1 MKITKVNSKVRGKSK
16 FLVKTLQFWEILIV
30 PFKWI
35 YKNIEITMTKQ
46 NFFSKLNNTLV
57 KTRNKL
63 FFSKNMKLM
72 ILDKAASMIT
82 SMIKCLCQNEKNQ
95 ISRRRELIFKAFY
108 CFSFILKLN
117 EARYLVNDEFPLMNE
132 RNIKIYKKWIEK
144 IIFYP
149 WIKFTISQKNKCSYC
164 HQLYEKSKETL
175 NFSFYFHVQHHL
187 TQLNW

>member
-1 MKITKVNSKVRGKSK
+1 MKITKVNSKARRKSK

-72 ILDKAASMIT
+72 ILHKAASMIT
-82 SMIKCLCQNEKNQ
+82 STIKCLCQNEKN
-95 ISRRRELIFKAFY
+95 
-108 CFSFILKLN
+108 
-117 EARYLVNDEFPLMNE
+117 
-132 RNIKIYKKWIEK
+132 
-144 IIFYP
+144 
-149 WIKFTISQKNKCSYC
+149 
-164 HQLYEKSKETL
+164 
-175 NFSFYFHVQHHL
+175 
-187 TQLNW
+187 